1 MFRFPFT
8 PAASCAALLLASG
21 AAVAG
26 SAAAS
31 ASSDAGGGDAV
42 ADKGAVAAA
51 PIATAPAAAAPAA
64 TTPAAAAA
72 ATAAPATSAP
82 ATAASADA
90 LPAIVVTAQHLDE
103 ERSHIQTQTGAST
116 YTIDAEAIA
125 ATPGGANTL
134 LNQVVLQAPDVAQDS
149 FGQYHV
155 RGEHAGLQYRIN
167 GVILPEGIAVF
178 GQTLDPRL
186 ISSISLVTGALPA
199 EYGLRTAGI
208 IDITTKSGLQAPGG
222 FLSIYGG
229 SHGEIQPSVA
239 YGGGAGSFSY
249 FVTGDFIR
257 DDLGIES
264 PDGSSNPIHDH
275 TTQYHGFGY
284 FEDILNDENRVALML
299 GSSVGKFQIPNLYGE
314 EPALGLRVG
323 DLATFPSQ
331 DLNENQRE
339 VTQFGALSWQH
350 SAGALN
356 VQSSFTAR
364 YSSLTFVPDFPGDLL
379 FTGVSQDA
387 YKQNVA
393 YAVQSD
399 AGYTLGDAHTVRG
412 GVFLQT
418 DHSISDT
425 ASQVLAAENCG
436 APGEAQCAPP
446 PAVAPAAFGTT
457 PVTLIDNGTATE
469 WIYSAYLQD
478 EWKPIADF
486 TVNYGLRFDKF
497 TAYTAD
503 KQVSPRLNVVWQAL
517 DRTTVHAGYS
527 RYLSPPPFELVGG
540 KDITLFAPTSSPP
553 LSPNAAPPQAEHAN
567 YYDAG
572 VQQKLTHELT
582 FGLDTYYK
590 QSTNLVDEGQF
601 GAPIILTPFNYRYGK
616 QYGAEFTTNYT
627 TGSFNAYLN
636 LAVQSAKGKDIDA
649 AQFNFSQSDL
659 DFIAHNW
666 IHLDH
671 EQQHTASGGVSYV
684 HEDTRISADFLLGSG
699 LRADLELPPGRSNGY
714 GGDDIPN
721 GAHLPYYTQVNA
733 GISHVFDLT
742 HFGTLTARFDVINL
756 FDKVYEIRNGT
767 GVGVGAPQFGP
778 RRGFFFGLSKS
789 L

>member
-1 MFRFPFT
+1 MFRCSFT
-8 PAASCAALLLASG
+8 PAASCVALLLVSG

-26 SAAAS
+26 NEAAAD
-31 ASSDAGGGDAV
+31 ASDAGGATP
-42 ADKGAVAAA
+42 ATNAA
-51 PIATAPAAAAPAA
+51 P
-64 TTPAAAAA
+64 TP
-72 ATAAPATSAP
+72 
-82 ATAASADA
+82 DA
-90 LPAIVVTAQHLDE
+90 LPDITVTAQHLDE

-116 YTIDAEAIA
+116 YTIDAQTIA
-125 ATPGGANTL
+125 NTPGGANTL
-134 LNQVVLQAPDVAQDS
+134 LNQVVLQAPDVVQDS
-149 FGQYHV
+149 FGQFHV

-178 GQTLDPRL
+178 GQALDPRL

-222 FLSIYGG
+222 FVSMYGG
-229 SHGEIQPSVA
+229 SHGEIQPSLA

-249 FVTGDFIR
+249 FVTGDFLR
-257 DDLGIES
+257 NDLGIES

-299 GSSVGKFQIPNLYGE
+299 GSSVGKFQIPNLYGV
-314 EPALGLRVG
+314 EPALGLQVG
-323 DLATFPSQ
+323 NLTTFPSQ

-350 SAGALN
+350 SVGALN

-364 YSSLTFVPDFPGDLL
+364 YSSLTFEPDFPGDLL

-399 AGYTLGDAHTVRG
+399 AGYTLGDAHTLRG

-425 ASQVLAAENCG
+425 ASQVLPADPTG
-436 APGEAQCAPP
+436 PGGY
-446 PAVAPAAFGTT
+446 GTVPET
-457 PVTLIDNGTATE
+457 IIDNGTATE

-478 EWKPIADF
+478 EWKPLPDF

-517 DRTTVHAGYS
+517 ADTTVHAGYS
-527 RYLSPPPFELVGG
+527 RYMSPPPFELVGG
-540 KDITLFAPTSSPP
+540 KDITLFASTSSPP
-553 LSPNAAPPQAEHAN
+553 LSPNDAPPQAEHAN

-572 VQQKLTHELT
+572 VEQKVTRHLTI
-582 FGLDTYYK
+582 GLDTYYK
-590 QSTNLVDEGQF
+590 QSTNLIDEGQF

-616 QYGAEFTTNYT
+616 QYGAELTTNYT

-636 LAVQSAKGKDIDA
+636 LAVQSAKGKDIDS
-649 AQFNFSQSDL
+649 AQFNFSQTDL
-659 DFIAHNW
+659 NYIANNW

-684 HEDTRISADFLLGSG
+684 HEDTRISADFLMGSG
-699 LRADLELPPGRSNGY
+699 LRADLALPPGQTNGY

-721 GAHLPYYTQVNA
+721 GEHLPYYTQVNA
-733 GISHVFDLT
+733 GISHVFDVT
-742 HFGTLTARFDVINL
+742 NAGTLTARFDVINV
-756 FDKVYEIRNGT
+756 FDKIYEIRNGT